1 MHVLYIAFLFGGSIL
16 NGTEFGAK
24 RSSRERLKEL
34 NLKSDLSDGLYMLF
48 PCKEG
53 SGSYESI

>member
-1 MHVLYIAFLFGGSIL
+1 M
-16 NGTEFGAK
+16 NETEFGAK
-24 RSSRERLKEL
+24 SSSRERLKEL

-53 SGSYESI
+53 SGSYESISHTVIRYSQ